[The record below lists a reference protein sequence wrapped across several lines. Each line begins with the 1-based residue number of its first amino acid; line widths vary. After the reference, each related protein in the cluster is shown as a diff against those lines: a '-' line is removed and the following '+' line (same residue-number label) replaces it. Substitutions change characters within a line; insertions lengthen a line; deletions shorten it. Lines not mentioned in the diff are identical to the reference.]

1 MEFQSVYN
9 SLMSRRGVLQF
20 GGTAAAAGALSMGSP
35 IENALAASTGGLNFD
50 DPKDNVYAF
59 GKTWGTYA
67 DKPVYSAWKGILFAS
82 IGTRRMEPLF
92 GYTGF
97 GNLQCKLLDNG
108 HIRLRGKEGNFFTD
122 LSTGEIL
129 ESWYN
134 PYTEENLEVFIF
146 LNDRVRG
153 ELTLDMPIVSHG
165 KEGDKKTLI
174 NEATTKVREDGTAP
188 FIMPFERQGS
198 MIHLAWDYRHEYTNP
213 VTQEGWPR
221 ASTGPEINPS
231 EHFVFYINRDE
242 LEDRSNPTA
251 RFYSGFTRLS
261 QFWPWMKMGGTEFA
275 DGKMMGR
282 SHSFKEDTEG
292 MSNIPPKLLAY
303 LEKNH
308 PDYLEPCDDWDDG
321 KPKET
326 WAAYAEQVPPENPNY
341 EWTPGPK

>member
-1 MEFQSVYN
+1 
-9 SLMSRRGVLQF
+9 
-20 GGTAAAAGALSMGSP
+20 
-35 IENALAASTGGLNFD
+35 
-50 DPKDNVYAF
+50 
-59 GKTWGTYA
+59 
-67 DKPVYSAWKGILFAS
+67 
-82 IGTRRMEPLF
+82 MEPLF

-165 KEGDKKTLI
+165 KEDDKKTLI

-188 FIMPFERQGS
+188 FLMPFERQGS

-221 ASTGPEINPS
+221 ASTGPKINPS

-251 RFYSGFTRLS
+251 RFHSGFTRLS

-326 WAAYAEQVPPENPNY
+326 WAAYAEQVPPENPDY
-341 EWTPGPK
+341 AWTPGPK